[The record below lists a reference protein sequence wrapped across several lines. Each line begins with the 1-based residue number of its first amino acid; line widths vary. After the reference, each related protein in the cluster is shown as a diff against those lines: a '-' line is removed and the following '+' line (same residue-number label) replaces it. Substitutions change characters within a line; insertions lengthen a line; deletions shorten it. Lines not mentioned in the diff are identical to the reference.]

1 MQKAMARTRGGDRT
15 RQEPTL
21 DEPRSSGDLDLRLNP
36 QDRPG
41 REGAKAAASATQ
53 KARGRAEPTFEPH
66 VVPAD
71 EDVAPS
77 RPRRIA
83 EPPSREARRA
93 STPADE
99 DLVVA
104 KDEDKGSSSG
114 GKKSGKGKS
123 KSRRR
128 KRGSRSF
135 LVHVAYWGLIVSL
148 WGVVGLAGFVAWHFA
163 QLPPIDQLTVP
174 KRPPN
179 IAILASDGSL
189 IANKGDMGGRAIALK
204 ELPSYLP
211 KAFIAIEDRRFYGH
225 SGIDPVGIARA
236 LIRNVTSRGVSQGGS
251 TLTQQLAKNLFLT
264 QERTLSRKVQE
275 AILSV
280 WLEKKFSKNQ
290 IIELYLNRVYF
301 GSGAYGVEAAAQRYF
316 GKSARDVTLAEAAV
330 LAGLVQAPSRLAPT
344 RNPDAAQAR
353 AQLVLTSMA
362 GEGFISDRSAK
373 AALMT
378 PAEAVKPSGA
388 GSANYAADYVMDMLD
403 DFVGEI
409 DKDIVV
415 ATTLDPVVQAAAE
428 KALVDELDAK
438 GAKFG
443 VSQGAVVTLASD
455 GAVKALVGGRN
466 YADSQFNRAAT
477 ARRQP
482 GSSFKPF
489 VYLAAIERGL
499 TPDTVRED
507 SPVTVGGW
515 SPENYSRRY
524 SGPMTLTTALANSIN
539 TVAVKLCVEVG
550 PKAVVGTARRL
561 GITSAL
567 QANASIALGTS
578 EVAPIEMAAAYAAF
592 ANGGTGVIPYVIK
605 GVKGVDG
612 KVIYKRAAGTLGPV
626 IDPTHVGM
634 MNAMLRETLTTGTAR
649 KADLPGWDAAGK
661 TGTSNEFR
669 DAWFIGYTSGL
680 VTAVWLGND
689 DGTPT
694 KHASGSSLP
703 VDIWSRTMKAASRSL
718 QPAPLPG
725 GSWRG
730 SPGGLL
736 DMFRGP
742 TALND
747 NAPRDPGAR
756 DTFPPQRPTG
766 AIAQRPLD
774 SDAETGGLRPPVEV
788 PRGGPPRRP
797 PPREQSFFEKLFGG

>member
-1 MQKAMARTRGGDRT
+1 
-15 RQEPTL
+15 
-21 DEPRSSGDLDLRLNP
+21 
-36 QDRPG
+36 
-41 REGAKAAASATQ
+41 
-53 KARGRAEPTFEPH
+53 
-66 VVPAD
+66 
-71 EDVAPS
+71 
-77 RPRRIA
+77 
-83 EPPSREARRA
+83 
-93 STPADE
+93 
-99 DLVVA
+99 
-104 KDEDKGSSSG
+104 
-114 GKKSGKGKS
+114 
-123 KSRRR
+123 
-128 KRGSRSF
+128 
-135 LVHVAYWGLIVSL
+135 
-148 WGVVGLAGFVAWHFA
+148 
-163 QLPPIDQLTVP
+163 
-174 KRPPN
+174 
-179 IAILASDGSL
+179 
-189 IANKGDMGGRAIALK
+189 
-204 ELPSYLP
+204 
-211 KAFIAIEDRRFYGH
+211 
-225 SGIDPVGIARA
+225 
-236 LIRNVTSRGVSQGGS
+236 
-251 TLTQQLAKNLFLT
+251 
-264 QERTLSRKVQE
+264 
-275 AILSV
+275 
-280 WLEKKFSKNQ
+280 
-290 IIELYLNRVYF
+290 
-301 GSGAYGVEAAAQRYF
+301 
-316 GKSARDVTLAEAAV
+316 
-330 LAGLVQAPSRLAPT
+330 
-344 RNPDAAQAR
+344 
-353 AQLVLTSMA
+353 
-362 GEGFISDRSAK
+362 
-373 AALMT
+373 MT

-428 KALVDELDAK
+428 KALVDELDAR

-578 EVAPIEMAAAYAAF
+578 EVAPVEMAAAYAAF

-605 GVKGVDG
+605 GVKGVNG

-626 IDPTHVGM
+626 IDPIHVGM

-669 DAWFIGYTSGL
+669 DAWFIGYTSSL

-725 GSWRG
+725 GSWRS

-747 NAPRDPGAR
+747 SGAR
-756 DTFPPQRPTG
+756 DTFPPQRPAG

-774 SDAETGGLRPPVEV
+774 PDGETGGLRPPSEV